1 MSIFCEKYQ
10 FSKTKV
16 LSHHFF
22 QICHEKPPVVV
33 QIFSQK
39 TSISVKITPS
49 YGPKISIGWLFFPIF
64 HEKIFSRKKS
74 LLSCPYFLKKGKLSK
89 KTSCSHAH
97 ILSKNFHSLKRTVLS
112 SHFFSFFFENPLLS
126 YLLQ

>member
-33 QIFSQK
+33 QIFTQK

-49 YGPKISIGWLFFPIF
+49 YGPNISIGWLFSRFFTKKFF
-64 HEKIFSRKKS
+64 HEKNH
-74 LLSCPYFLKKGKLSK
+74 
-89 KTSCSHAH
+89 CSHAR
-97 ILSKNFHSLKRTVLS
+97 IF
-112 SHFFSFFFENPLLS
+112 
-126 YLLQ
+126 

>member
-16 LSHHFF
+16 LSYHFF

-74 LLSCPYFLKKGKLSK
+74 LLSCPYFLKKENYLKKQAALMPIFCQ
-89 KTSCSHAH
+89 KTS
-97 ILSKNFHSLKRTVLS
+97 ILSKELCSQVIF
-112 SHFFSFFFENPLLS
+112 SHFFFENPLLS